1 MGEVLSSGLIAAV
14 VSAIVTLVTSRKKL
28 SIEYVTGDRRQWRE
42 EIRKI
47 ADALNGSSYAGT
59 LKQLNKLKVRI
70 NAYGEYAIK
79 STRCDSHIWELIH
92 EIEEKPLSGEELQK
106 KQRMMVQYLSLMLKY
121 DWERCKNEVKGDLY
135 SICGWTLIV
144 LSLIAYGLHGI
155 VLGEN
160 VLSQENRYEYV
171 FVNFLIAVLMLG
183 MISILKWLVGKITG
197 SEAKYWGSML
207 ELYIFYALEGI
218 LVIVIA
224 ALWGFFLK
232 QGYDSALLQNEE
244 MNIAAIVI
252 NIKGMCFVFNMS
264 GLYLLAIRN
273 MEKEQQE
280 YYLGKAVCE
289 IQKAAQGEKGMGKKG
304 MGEKGMGEMLEKKEI
319 ISKKIIIGGI
329 IVVVLLAVLVF
340 IMEWKGTRTFLTQH
354 LGEATVWIQTIEEIN
369 IGNMMAIETALLIG
383 AVTAL
388 AFIITFLQTRY
399 LGANYKY
406 WIFKERIYKLL
417 PQEMIVMMLFAIA
430 GTGIGYLFKNGF
442 IALVCYGV
450 SWWMFILLLQRVYIA
465 VVKVSRMF
473 EKLNKKICNGNVET
487 RKKWCDSI
495 YKKLYYLEKNDGTH
509 NSYIEEEKIT
519 IKNLIKTYEG
529 IKKETPNDEVKKDA
543 EEKCKELQQI
553 LAYIVKCEDEYKFN
567 RPWKVPADRHL

>member
-1 MGEVLSSGLIAAV
+1 MGEVLSSGLIAAI

-28 SIEYVTGDRRQWRE
+28 SVEYVTGDRRQWRE

-47 ADALNGSSYAGT
+47 AEALNGSSYAGT

-70 NAYGEYAIK
+70 NAYGEYAVR
-79 STRCDSHIWELIH
+79 SMHCDSHIWELIH
-92 EIEEKPLSGEELQK
+92 EIEEQPLFGEELQK

-135 SICGWTLIV
+135 NVCGWALIV

-160 VLSQENRYEYV
+160 ILPQENRYEYV
-171 FVNFLIAVLMLG
+171 FVNLLIAVFMLVVTLL
-183 MISILKWLVGKITG
+183 SKWFVGHITSPKATYGG
-197 SEAKYWGSML
+197 SSL
-207 ELYIFYALEGI
+207 ELFSYYLLETVLAI
-218 LVIVIA
+218 LLDI
-224 ALWGFFLK
+224 LWVFFLER
-232 QGYDSALLQNEE
+232 GYDSTLLQNGER
-244 MNIAAIVI
+244 NIAAIVI
-252 NIKGMCFVFNMS
+252 DIKAMCFVFNMS
-264 GLYLLAIRN
+264 GLILLQIHN
-273 MEKEQQE
+273 MGKERQE
-280 YYLGKAVCE
+280 YHLRDAVCE
-289 IQKAAQGEKGMGKKG
+289 IKKAAQGEKGMGKKG

-329 IVVVLLAVLVF
+329 IVVVLLAVLAF
-340 IMEWKGTRTFLTQH
+340 IMEWKGARTFLTQH
-354 LGEATVWIQTIEEIN
+354 LGEAPVRIQTIEEIN

-406 WIFKERIYKLL
+406 WIFQERIYKLL

-473 EKLNKKICNGNVET
+473 EKINKKICNGNVET

-529 IKKETPNDEVKKDA
+529 IKEEIPNDEVKKDA

-553 LAYIVKCEDEYKFN
+553 LAYIVKCENEYKCN